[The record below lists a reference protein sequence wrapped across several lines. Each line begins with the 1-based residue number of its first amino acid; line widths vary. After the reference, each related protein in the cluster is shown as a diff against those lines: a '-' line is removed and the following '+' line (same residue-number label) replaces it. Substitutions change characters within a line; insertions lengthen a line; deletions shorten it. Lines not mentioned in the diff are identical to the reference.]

1 MNLFNITEE
10 LLKVKRLLEIP
21 EDELS
26 EGEAEQ
32 ISQLQNYFNEKFVEK
47 VDNISALLRT
57 WEADISACKEEKKR
71 IDAIKKSKES
81 AVKRLKNWMMFCL
94 MQLDDKMV
102 ESSTTKISIRKGRD
116 KLVVNDDI
124 IESLPDRFIRVK
136 KEADKTAI
144 MEEYK
149 KTGVLPQGCSITK
162 EDGLNI
168 K

>member
-10 LLKVKRLLEIP
+10 LMKVKRLLEIP
-21 EDELS
+21 HEELDD
-26 EGEAEQ
+26 GELDQ
-32 ISQLQNYFNEKFVEK
+32 IQELQKFFDEKFVEK
-47 VDNISALLRT
+47 VDSCNALIRT
-57 WEADISACKEEKKR
+57 WEADIVACKEEKKR
-71 IDAIKKSKES
+71 IDSIKKSKEN
-81 AVKRLKNWMMFCL
+81 ALKRLKSWVVYCL
-94 MQLDDKMV
+94 QQLPDKMV
-102 ESSTTKISIRKGRD
+102 ESATCKLSIRKGRD
-116 KLVVNDDI
+116 KLIIDEDY

-162 EDGLNI
+162 DDGLNI